1 VADAGPGGGTAV
13 TVDAAGC
20 GTPAASLPAG
30 PVRLTV
36 TDRADAY
43 VSVYLVSRTTAAPAA
58 SSTATTPDP
67 GLAYAEID
75 WLTPGRTLPLDTT
88 LAAGRYALRCVF
100 TDGTVRTSRT
110 ITVSGHTT
118 GAVRGVHPVPDLAL
132 GAPVAAYRR
141 YVSAALPGLVADC
154 RTLDRDVARG
164 DLTAARADWL
174 PAHLDYERLG
184 AAYNSFGD
192 FDDALDGL
200 APGPSPAAAA
210 RGTGWTGFHRVE
222 FGLWHRESAARLRPY
237 TRRLAHD
244 AAAMKR
250 DFPSADTDPGDLPL
264 RAHEIL
270 ENTLQFQLTGEADYG
285 SGTVLATTS
294 ANLAGTRE
302 VLSVLRPLLTGADP
316 AFVRPLDSHL
326 AAFSAALDAARVP
339 GAPGGRPPPARLPA
353 AKRQRIDGTL
363 GALLETLAAVP
374 DLLAPRTSA

>member
-1 VADAGPGGGTAV
+1 VADAGSGDGTAV

-20 GTPAASLPAG
+20 GTPAAALPAG
-30 PVRLTV
+30 PVRLDV
-36 TDRADAY
+36 TDRAAAY
-43 VSVYLVSRTTAAPAA
+43 VSVYLVGRATAAPAA
-58 SSTATTPDP
+58 SSAATAPDP

-75 WLTPGRTLPLDTT
+75 WLSPGRTLPLSTT

-110 ITVSGHTT
+110 ITVSGRTT

-141 YVSAALPGLVADC
+141 HVSAALPGLDC

-192 FDDALDGL
+192 FDAALDGL
-200 APGPSPAAAA
+200 APGPSPATAA

-222 FGLWHRESAARLRPY
+222 YGLWHRESAARLRPY
-237 TRRLAHD
+237 TRRLVRD
-244 AAAMKR
+244 AAAMRR

-270 ENTLQFQLTGEADYG
+270 ESTLQFQLTGEADYG
-285 SGTVLATTS
+285 SGSTLATTS

-302 VLSVLRPLLTGADP
+302 VLSVLRPLLAGADP
-316 AFVRPLDSHL
+316 AVVRPLASRV
-326 AAFSAALDAARVP
+326 AAFSAALDAARVR
-339 GAPGGRPPPARLPA
+339 GGWPPPARLPA
-353 AKRQRIDGTL
+353 ARRQRIDGTL

-374 DLLAPRTSA
+374 NLLAPRTSA